1 MKTPLLIFYSF
12 IFSISLS
19 AQQNLI
25 PYVNPLIGT
34 QRMGHTYPG
43 ATVPFGMVQ
52 LSPDTDTISYEKDG
66 KYNGEVY
73 AYCSGYQYDDS
84 TIVGFSHTH
93 FSGTGHSDLGDF
105 LIMPTVGVLQ
115 LNPGTAA
122 HPESGYR
129 SAYSHQ
135 NEVAEPGY
143 YKVKLDDDGILAELT
158 ATTRVGFH
166 QYAFPETDSAHII
179 LDLIHGI
186 YNYDDKD
193 VWTFI
198 RVENDTL
205 VTGYRQT
212 NGWART
218 RVEYFAMVFSRPFY
232 QYGHKKYEKAVY
244 RGFYRKFDESKNF
257 PEMAGKKIRA
267 YFDFKMKEGE
277 KLKIKFAL
285 SSVSTEGALKNLRA
299 EIPGW
304 DFEQVVKQSQEIWNK
319 ELNKVLVETMNPGD
333 KVSFYTALYHSFLSP
348 TVYMD
353 VDGAY
358 RGLDQNI
365 HQAEGFTNYTTF
377 SLWDT
382 YRALHPLFNLI
393 QPQRNVDMI
402 QSMLAH
408 YDQSVHPMLPVWSHY
423 ANENWCMIGYH
434 AVSVIADAVVKGN
447 NGFDVEHALE
457 ACVNTANY
465 DLYEGIGFYK
475 AKGYVPEDKNSSSVS
490 KTLEYAYDDWTI
502 AQLARKIGDTE
513 TDQIFAKRAENF
525 RNVYD
530 PGAGFM
536 RPKLNDGSWKSPFD
550 PLMTEGQGYI
560 EGNAWNYS
568 LYVPQNIP
576 VMISLMGGKEKF
588 SKHLDSLFT
597 MHFADENFKGTED
610 ITRDGIIGCYVHGN
624 EPGHHI
630 SYLYNWTGQPWKTQE
645 RVRMIM
651 KAMYA
656 DEPDGLCGNDDC
668 GQMSAWYVFSALGF
682 YPVCPGAD
690 WYAIGSPLV
699 TSAVITLENGKKLK
713 IVVKNQ
719 SEENIYIQDVF
730 INGEKYSKSY
740 LDHKLLVNGTDI
752 DIVIVMDSHPY
763 RSWGKILPEEN
774 K

>member
-1 MKTPLLIFYSF
+1 
-12 IFSISLS
+12 
-19 AQQNLI
+19 
-25 PYVNPLIGT
+25 
-34 QRMGHTYPG
+34 
-43 ATVPFGMVQ
+43 
-52 LSPDTDTISYEKDG
+52 
-66 KYNGEVY
+66 
-73 AYCSGYQYDDS
+73 
-84 TIVGFSHTH
+84 
-93 FSGTGHSDLGDF
+93 
-105 LIMPTVGVLQ
+105 MPTVGKLQ
-115 LNPGTAA
+115 LNPGTAS
-122 HPESGYR
+122 HPGSGYR
-129 SAYSHQ
+129 SAYSHK

-143 YKVKLDDDGILAELT
+143 YKVKLDDDGIIAELT

-166 QYAFPETDSAHII
+166 QYTFPETDSAHII

-193 VWTFI
+193 VWTFV

-218 RVEYFAMVFSRPFY
+218 RVEYFAMVFSKPFF
-232 QYGHKKYEKAVY
+232 QYGHKKYDRTVY

-285 SSVSTEGALKNLRA
+285 SSVSTEGALRNLSA

-304 DFEQVVKQSQEIWNK
+304 DFEKVVKQNKDAWNK
-319 ELNKVLVETMNPGD
+319 ELNKIVVETIRPED
-333 KVSFYTALYHSFLSP
+333 KVSFYTSLYHAFLSP

-358 RGLDQNI
+358 RGLDQNN
-365 HQAEGFTNYTTF
+365 HQANGFTNYTTF

-393 QPQRNVDMI
+393 QPARNTDMI
-402 QSMLAH
+402 KSMLAH
-408 YDQSVHPMLPVWSHY
+408 YDQSVHHMLPVWSHY

-434 AVSVIADAVVKGN
+434 AVAVIADAVVKGN
-447 NGFDVEHALE
+447 DGFDTRHALE

-465 DLYEGIGFYK
+465 DIYDGLGYYK
-475 AKGYVPEDKNSSSVS
+475 AMGYVPDDKNSSSVS

-502 AQLARKIGDTE
+502 AQLARKTGNTQVE
-513 TDQIFAKRAENF
+513 QAFTKRSENF

-530 PGAGFM
+530 AGTGYM
-536 RPKLNDGSWKSPFD
+536 RPKLNDGSWKTPFD
-550 PLMTEGQGYI
+550 ELNTNGQGFI

-568 LYVPQNIP
+568 LSVPHNIP
-576 VMISLMGGKEKF
+576 EMISLMGGKEKF
-588 SKHLDSLFT
+588 SKHLDTLFT
-597 MHFADENFKGTED
+597 MHLSDEFFKETED

-624 EPGHHI
+624 EPSHHVP
-630 SYLYNWTGQPWKTQE
+630 YLYNWTGQPWKTQE

-651 KAMYA
+651 RAMYA
-656 DEPDGLCGNDDC
+656 ARPDGLCGNDDC

-682 YPVCPGAD
+682 YPVCPGTD
-690 WYAIGSPLV
+690 WYAIGSPSV
-699 TSAVITLENGKKLK
+699 TSAVINLYNGNTIEIK
-713 IVVKNQ
+713 VKNQ
-719 SEENIYIQDVF
+719 SEENVYIQEMMVNGKKYMANYIKHLTL
-730 INGEKYSKSY
+730 ING
-740 LDHKLLVNGTDI
+740 N
-752 DIVIVMDSHPY
+752 DIVIVMGP
-763 RSWGKILPEEN
+763 RPNKSWGKIVPE
-774 K
+774 